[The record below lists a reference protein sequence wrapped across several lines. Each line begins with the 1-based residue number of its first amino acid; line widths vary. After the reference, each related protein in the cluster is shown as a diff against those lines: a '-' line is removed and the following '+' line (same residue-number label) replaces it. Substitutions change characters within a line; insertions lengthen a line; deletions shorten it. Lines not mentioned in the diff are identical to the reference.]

1 MHLAHHS
8 LAALIADHAAH
19 HAAACARTERLADAR
34 RQAEAARPKA
44 ARMGGFAR
52 ITASS
57 AYAAAAAAAA
67 AAARAP
73 SDHAAARVAHNAAAR
88 ASHDAATETLRA
100 AARAEADAAQ
110 ALGELEA
117 MLPPEDMRAG

>member
-19 HAAACARTERLADAR
+19 HAAARARTERLADAR

-57 AYAAAAAAAA
+57 AYAAAA

>member
-19 HAAACARTERLADAR
+19 HAAARARTERLADAR

-57 AYAAAAAAAA
+57 AYAV

>member
-19 HAAACARTERLADAR
+19 HAAARARTERLADAR
-34 RQAEAARPKA
+34 RQAEDARPKA

-57 AYAAAAAAAA
+57 AYAAAAAA

>member
-19 HAAACARTERLADAR
+19 HAAARARTERLADAR
-34 RQAEAARPKA
+34 RQAEDARPKA

-52 ITASS
+52 ISASS
-57 AYAAAAAAAA
+57 AYAAAAA

>member
-19 HAAACARTERLADAR
+19 HAAARARTERLADAR

-57 AYAAAAAAAA
+57 ACAV

-73 SDHAAARVAHNAAAR
+73 SDHAAAR